1 MKKVA
6 KITFISMFIIGLILG
21 ITIGVASPLIQQE
34 NFINTMSLSV
44 AVSMIAGAIGIVY
57 SIVKNTKYVA

>member
-1 MKKVA
+1 MKKIV

-21 ITIGVASPLIQQE
+21 ITIGVTSSLIQQE
-34 NFINTMSLSV
+34 TFINTMSLSV

-57 SIVKNTKYVA
+57 SIVKTTQY

>member
-1 MKKVA
+1 MKKIV

-21 ITIGVASPLIQQE
+21 ITIGVTSPLIQQE
-34 NFINTMSLSV
+34 TFINTMSLSV

-57 SIVKNTKYVA
+57 SIVKTTQY

>member
-21 ITIGVASPLIQQE
+21 ITIGIASPLIQQE
-34 NFINTMSLSV
+34 SFINTISLSV
-44 AVSMIAGAIGIVY
+44 VVSMIAGAIGIVY
-57 SIVKNTKYVA
+57 SIAKTTQYTA